1 MTARQWTL
9 KEPAAIFFIGSLLDH
24 GHYIMVVIVLSSKLD
39 LAAVSATNPSSPR
52 VGICP
57 VPGVCS
63 IESRSRRSHDQSE
76 AGDSVCRPCA
86 PGVHKLGPQC
96 RALLKNQCQP

>member
-24 GHYIMVVIVLSSKLD
+24 GHYTMVVIYYPNSTP
-39 LAAVSATNPSSPR
+39 AAVSATNPSSPR

-57 VPGVCS
+57 GPGVCS

-96 RALLKNQCQP
+96 PALLKNRCQP

>member
-9 KEPAAIFFIGSLLDH
+9 KEPAAIFFIRKLHNPGR
-24 GHYIMVVIVLSSKLD
+24 YTMVVIVLSSKLD
-39 LAAVSATNPSSPR
+39 TR
-52 VGICP
+52 GGVGICP
-57 VPGVCS
+57 VPGACS

-96 RALLKNQCQP
+96 PTLLKIQCQL